1 MPVTVNREST
11 NSASRILCLN
21 VARVPKGHSHS
32 SAHYGNKDAVRAVT
46 VSAVALGIAA
56 TAEIASSVL
65 SGSASVLADGL
76 HNAGDV
82 LTSFILLFTFA
93 LVRRPAT
100 RRFSSGYGR
109 FEDVATLLIIVV
121 IIVTAAVAAAESV
134 AKLIHPVTYANV
146 PLSLGA
152 ALVGVVANLGVSEY
166 KLRVGRGIGSE
177 SLEADGI
184 HSRIDAWVSAG
195 AFVGIGPAGRG
206 LPLADP
212 IVGILITIAI
222 VYVLAETVKQLF
234 YRMMDAVDPTM
245 VDEITNAAK
254 SVSGVLQVHDVR
266 VRWVGRELLAGM
278 NVAINPKST
287 LEDAHA
293 LAMQVEDA
301 VCHEVPAARL
311 EIHMDPGT
319 RKHKHTLVGTPV
331 EDEDEH
337 HHDDRNPEVP
347 IIDD

>member
-1 MPVTVNREST
+1 MSPVT
-11 NSASRILCLN
+11 A
-21 VARVPKGHSHS
+21 GHSHS
-32 SAHYGNKDAVRAVT
+32 SAHYGNKDAVRAVI
-46 VSAVALGIAA
+46 VSAVALGLAA
-56 TAEIASSVL
+56 LAEISASLV

-109 FEDVATLLIIVV
+109 FEDVATLLIILV

-134 AKLIHPVTYANV
+134 LKLLYPPTYSNI

-152 ALVGVVANLGVSEY
+152 ALVGVVANLGVSQY
-166 KLRVGRGIGSE
+166 KLNVGRGIGSE
-177 SLEADGI
+177 SLAADGI
-184 HSRIDAWVSAG
+184 HSRVDALVSAG
-195 AFVGIGPAGRG
+195 AFVGIGLAGLGFRI
-206 LPLADP
+206 ADP
-212 IVGILITIAI
+212 IVGILITFAI
-222 VYVLAETVKQLF
+222 VFVLAGTVKQLF
-234 YRMMDAVDPTM
+234 YRMMDAVDPTI

-254 SVSGVLQVHDVR
+254 SVGGVLQVHDLR
-266 VRWVGRELLAGM
+266 VRWVGREL
-278 NVAINPKST
+278 VAVMHVAMNPKST

-293 LAMQVEDA
+293 LAMRVEAA

-319 RKHKHTLVGTPV
+319 AKHKHTLVGTPMEE
-331 EDEDEH
+331 EDD
-337 HHDDRNPEVP
+337 HDHDQ
-347 IIDD
+347 

>member
-1 MPVTVNREST
+1 MSPVT
-11 NSASRILCLN
+11 A
-21 VARVPKGHSHS
+21 GHSHS
-32 SAHYGNKDAVRAVT
+32 SAHYGNKDAVRAVI
-46 VSAVALGIAA
+46 VSAVALGLAA
-56 TAEIASSVL
+56 LAEISASLV

-109 FEDVATLLIIVV
+109 VEDVATLLIILV

-134 AKLIHPVTYANV
+134 LKLLYPPTYSNI

-152 ALVGVVANLGVSEY
+152 ALVGVVANLGVSQY
-166 KLRVGRGIGSE
+166 KLNVGRGIGSE
-177 SLEADGI
+177 SLAADGI
-184 HSRIDAWVSAG
+184 HSRVDALVSAG
-195 AFVGIGPAGRG
+195 AFVGIGLAGLGFRI
-206 LPLADP
+206 ADP
-212 IVGILITIAI
+212 IVGILITFAI
-222 VYVLAETVKQLF
+222 VFVLAGTVKQLF
-234 YRMMDAVDPTM
+234 YRMMDAVDPTI

-254 SVSGVLQVHDVR
+254 SVGGVLQVHDLR
-266 VRWVGRELLAGM
+266 VRWVGREL
-278 NVAINPKST
+278 VAVMHVAMNPKST

-293 LAMQVEDA
+293 LAMRVEAA

-319 RKHKHTLVGTPV
+319 AKHKHTLVGTPMDE
-331 EDEDEH
+331 EDD
-337 HHDDRNPEVP
+337 HDHDQ
-347 IIDD
+347 